1 MLWGRL
7 GKIDCH
13 AVDMHALEDLLYSLI
28 LKCTPISLLSVLKK
42 VLSAFS
48 YIALTPNHRQ
58 SLYDN
63 EQQIQDQFALF
74 WERVAEKF
82 QNNKYVLAYEVL
94 NEPWVGDFYRHPD
107 QLEPRK

>member
-1 MLWGRL
+1 MPWKTCYTCSSNTYGYT
-7 GKIDCH
+7 DTTVVC
-13 AVDMHALEDLLYSLI
+13 
-28 LKCTPISLLSVLKK
+28 LKESAQCFSVCNY
-42 VLSAFS
+42 